1 MVFLVLSDEAVF
13 TYKVDNVYAPD
24 KEASIRFDDEF
35 LGIEWPMDTS
45 EILTSKKDLEA
56 LPFDK
61 AEYFD

>member
-1 MVFLVLSDEAVF
+1 M
-13 TYKVDNVYAPD
+13 DNVYAPD
-24 KEASIRFDDEF
+24 KEASIRFDDEI
-35 LGIEWPMDTS
+35 LGIEWPMDSS